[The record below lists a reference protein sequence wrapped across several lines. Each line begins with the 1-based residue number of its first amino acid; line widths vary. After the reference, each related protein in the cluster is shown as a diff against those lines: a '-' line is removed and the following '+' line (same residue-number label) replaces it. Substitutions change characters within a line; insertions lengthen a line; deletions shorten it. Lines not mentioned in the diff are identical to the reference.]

1 MNLFLF
7 FKTHKF
13 LTKCVFSF
21 LIFPFIFTILYAN
34 AENTV
39 LAKTVSDVL
48 TSVVYIAVDKQDA
61 NFSTQVT
68 GEGFVNSENGY
79 VVSAA
84 SLVNESTSITVTLND
99 KREFKANIIGIDNSS
114 NLALLKIDVTGLSP
128 AKIGEPQ
135 KLKVNET
142 VFAIREF
149 PDGLVGK
156 FSEGIVSNK
165 QMQKKS
171 FYGFLQTTVPLNLG
185 MGGGPL
191 FSTEGKVIGINMA
204 IYSPSTKKIMS
215 FAIPIDAAMNVAS
228 ELRQNGRVQHGTL
241 GLMLEEVDAS
251 LAKAFKISNS
261 TGALVNEAKIGM
273 PAALAGIVKGD
284 IILRIANQTV
294 AHPNEVSDIVRPLK
308 PGTTVTV
315 EVMRK
320 RNKRLEKL
328 DLVVAEA
335 TN

>member
-1 MNLFLF
+1 MNLFFF

-13 LTKCVFSF
+13 LTKYVFSF
-21 LIFPFIFTILYAN
+21 LTLPFIFTILSVNAAN
-34 AENTV
+34 AE
-39 LAKTVSDVL
+39 LEKTVSEVL
-48 TSVVYIAVDKQDA
+48 TSVVYIAVDKQDE
-61 NFSTQVT
+61 NFGTQVT
-68 GEGFVNSENGY
+68 GEGFVTSENGY
-79 VVSAA
+79 VISAA

-99 KREFKANIIGIDNSS
+99 KRDFKAKVVGIDNSS
-114 NLALLKIDVTGLSP
+114 NIALLKIDATGLSP
-128 AKIGEPQ
+128 AKIGDPQ
-135 KLKVNET
+135 KLKVDEA

-149 PDGLVGK
+149 PDGLLAK
-156 FSEGIVSNK
+156 FSEGIVSVK
-165 QMQKKS
+165 QLQKKS

-191 FSTEGKVIGINMA
+191 FSLDGKVIGINMA
-204 IYSPSTKKIMS
+204 IYSPSTKKILS
-215 FAIPIDAAMNVAS
+215 FAIPINAAMSVAS
-228 ELRQNGRVQHGTL
+228 ELRQNGRVQYGTL

-251 LAKAFKISNS
+251 LAKAFKILNS
-261 TGALVNEAKIGM
+261 TGALVNEAKTGM

-320 RNKRLEKL
+320 KNKRLEKL

-335 TN
+335 AN